1 VVLRVVSLLEV
12 YQLTLVPHLP
22 SGDQTP
28 AHFKSRRFT
37 LIVVPLRLL
46 SRFANGEP
54 IDVVLAMIYR
64 WRDCMVGISSN
75 WEQDIINNCW
85 GKISS

>member
-12 YQLTLVPHLP
+12 YRLTLVPHLP

-28 AHFKSRRFT
+28 AHSESHRFT

-46 SRFANGEP
+46 S
-54 IDVVLAMIYR
+54 D
-64 WRDCMVGISSN
+64 
-75 WEQDIINNCW
+75 
-85 GKISS
+85 